1 MVHHLLALLKALS
14 IFSHILVLSRK
25 PSGYLH
31 IYETYHTF
39 AMAMERSTK
48 RKRGGISEGLDPN
61 KTVK

>member
-1 MVHHLLALLKALS
+1 MVHHLLALLKALP

-31 IYETYHTF
+31 LCGTYHTI
-39 AMAMERSTK
+39 AMAMERSTRWK
-48 RKRGGISEGLDPN
+48 KGGISEGLDPN